1 MEMRN
6 YSIEIIDLADE
17 WIENVCLV
25 CCDKRQTGHDQICR
39 KNNCLTRPN
48 QTCELISPQ
57 PLKDI
62 EFIGVKMDFM

>member
-1 MEMRN
+1 MKMRN

-25 CCDKRQTGHDQICR
+25 CCDKRQTGHDQICWE
-39 KNNCLTRPN
+39 NNCLTCRS

-57 PLKDI
+57 PMKDM